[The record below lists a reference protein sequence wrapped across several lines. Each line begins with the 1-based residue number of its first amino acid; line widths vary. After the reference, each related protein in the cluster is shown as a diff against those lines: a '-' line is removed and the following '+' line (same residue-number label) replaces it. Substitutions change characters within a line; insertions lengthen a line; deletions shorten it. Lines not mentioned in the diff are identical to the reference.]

1 VKGKVNIT
9 DISIW
14 GTRVGSVVWDDAREL
29 GFFEYSQQFLNSPVE
44 LAPLTMPKTSEIYS
58 FPALNRDV
66 FRGLPGLLA
75 DSLPDK
81 FGNLLINRWLKEQGR
96 EILDFSPIERL
107 CYIGN
112 RGMGALE
119 FKPRIKSSVD
129 QVNELDVKELVRL
142 ANIALR
148 SREQLQ
154 SSFSQGEESQNE
166 ESLTRIISVGTSA
179 GGARAKAVIAWNE
192 ETNEVISGQIQVP
205 PGFGYWILKLDGVH
219 KNADKE
225 LDDPQGFGRIE
236 YAYFL
241 MAKEAGID
249 ISESKLLEENDRA
262 HFITRR
268 FDRLENGG
276 KLHMQTLCAMAHYDF
291 NQAGAYSY
299 EQAFQVIRQLK
310 MEQERVALEEQF
322 RRMVFNVLGRN
333 QDDHTKNISFLMGR
347 NAAWALS
354 PAYDITFSFNKTGK
368 WTSTHQMSING
379 KRDNFTIA
387 DMIQTAK
394 MANIKAPNAKRIIQ
408 QVSKAISNW
417 PDFAKTAGVSEEWIK
432 QIGLCHR
439 RFD

>member
-1 VKGKVNIT
+1 MKGKVNIT